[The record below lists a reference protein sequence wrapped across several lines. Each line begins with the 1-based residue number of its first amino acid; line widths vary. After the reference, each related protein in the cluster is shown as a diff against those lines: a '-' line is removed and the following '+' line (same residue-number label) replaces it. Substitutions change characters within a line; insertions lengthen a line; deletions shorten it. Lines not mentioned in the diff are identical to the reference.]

1 WRFEGARFSR
11 INPDPGPE
19 QRKPNR
25 MVSLKPERLKRYKD
39 VALLLVK
46 YGRSDL
52 VKQAGL
58 EDHLELDEQALAET
72 SPKAEELA
80 ADLEKLGPTFIKL
93 GQLLSTRADLLP
105 APYLEALTRLQDHIE
120 PFPYEEVDRI
130 VSGEIGVR
138 ISKAFADFDPEPLAA
153 ASLAQVHRAHMRDGR
168 AVVVKVQRPNIRDQ
182 IVEDLEALGQ
192 IAQFLDAHTELGKR
206 YDFANMLDGLRGSL
220 LRELDFK
227 LEANNLITFAEN
239 LREFDRIVLPEPIED
254 FCTSRVL
261 TMEYISG
268 KKITDLSPLRLMEID
283 GPGLARELFRAYLKQ
298 ILLDGFLH
306 ADPHPGNVLLTDDDQ
321 IALLDL
327 GMVAR
332 LLPGFRDNVLRLLLA
347 ISEGRGEEAAEV
359 TIRMGEP
366 KALFD
371 RADFTKR
378 IANLVVENG
387 DASLSRLNAG
397 HVALEITK
405 ISADCWFRLPGEF
418 TMVAKALLNLDR
430 SVFTLDPSFEPT
442 AIIRQRAM
450 EILQRNL
457 MQSMAPGTL
466 IGGVVE
472 LKEFAEK
479 LPGRVNKILDTLGN
493 NEFKV
498 DVNAIDEKIV
508 LEGLQKVANR
518 VALGLVLAALIVGA
532 AMLMRV
538 ETSFKILGYPGFA
551 MIFFLLAAIAGLALV
566 GTIVMTD
573 VKARKKPDQ

>member
-1 WRFEGARFSR
+1 
-11 INPDPGPE
+11 
-19 QRKPNR
+19 

-58 EDHLELDEQALAET
+58 ADHVDLDDTDNLKNTPQ
-72 SPKAEELA
+72 AEELA
-80 ADLEKLGPTFIKL
+80 NDLEKLGPTFIKL

-105 APYLEALTRLQDHIE
+105 TPYLEALARLQDKIE

-130 VSGEIGVR
+130 VSGELGVR
-138 ISKAFADFDPEPLAA
+138 ISKAFAEFEREPLAA
-153 ASLAQVHRAHMRDGR
+153 ASLAQVHRAYMRDGR
-168 AVVVKVQRPNIRDQ
+168 AVVVKVQRPNIREQ
-182 IVEDLEALGQ
+182 IVEDLESLGEV
-192 IAQFLDAHTELGKR
+192 AQFLDSHTELGKR
-206 YDFANMLDGLRGSL
+206 YDFVNMLDGLRTSL

-227 LEANNLITFAEN
+227 LELNNLINFSEN
-239 LREFDRIVLPEPIED
+239 LREFDRLIVPEPVD
-254 FCTSRVL
+254 NFCTSRVL
-261 TMEYISG
+261 TMEYIPG
-268 KKITDLSPLRLMEID
+268 KKITELSPLRLMEID

-298 ILLDGFLH
+298 MLIDGFFH
-306 ADPHPGNVLLTDDDQ
+306 ADPHPGNVFMTDDDR

-332 LLPGFRDNVLRLLLA
+332 LQPSFRDNVLRLLLA
-347 ISEGRGEEAAEV
+347 ISEGRGEDAAEV
-359 TIRMGEP
+359 TVRMGEP
-366 KALFD
+366 KERFD
-371 RADFTKR
+371 KTDFTKR
-378 IANLVVENG
+378 IGALVSEHSG
-387 DASLSRLNAG
+387 TSLGRLNSG
-397 HVALEITK
+397 QVVLEITR

-430 SVFTLDPSFEPT
+430 VVFTLDPSFEPS

-457 MQSMAPGTL
+457 LQSVAPGNL

-479 LPGRVNKILDTLGN
+479 LPGRVNKILDTIGN

-498 DVNAIDEKIV
+498 DINAIDEKVV

-518 VALGLVLAALIVGA
+518 IAMGLVLAALIVGA

-538 ETSFKILGYPGFA
+538 ETNFKILGYPGFA
-551 MIFFLLAAIAGLALV
+551 MIFFLLAAIAGVALV
-566 GTIVMTD
+566 VTIVMTD
-573 VKARKKPDQ
+573 VKARKLHEK

>member
-1 WRFEGARFSR
+1 
-11 INPDPGPE
+11 
-19 QRKPNR
+19 

-39 VALLLVK
+39 IAMLLVK

-58 EDHLELDEQALAET
+58 EDSLELDDTTLAEVA
-72 SPKAEELA
+72 PKAEELA
-80 ADLEKLGPTFIKL
+80 TDLEKLGPTFIKL

-105 APYLEALTRLQDHIE
+105 TPYLDALARLQDQIE
-120 PFPYEEVDRI
+120 PFTYEEVDRI
-130 VSGEIGVR
+130 VSGELGVR
-138 ISKAFADFDPEPLAA
+138 ISKAFADFDPQPLAA
-153 ASLAQVHRAHMRDGR
+153 ASLAQVHLAHMRDGR
-168 AVVVKVQRPNIRDQ
+168 AVVVKVQRPNIREQ

-192 IAQFLDAHTELGKR
+192 MAEFLDAHTELGKR
-206 YDFANMLDGLRGSL
+206 YDFGNMLQGLRASL

-227 LEANNLITFAEN
+227 LEANNLITFGEN
-239 LREFDRIVLPEPIED
+239 LREFDRLVIPDPVEAY
-254 FCTSRVL
+254 CTSRVL
-261 TMEYISG
+261 TMEYITG
-268 KKITDLSPLRLMEID
+268 KKITELSPLRLMEID

-298 ILLDGFLH
+298 ILLDGFVH
-306 ADPHPGNVLLTDDDQ
+306 ADPHPGNVFLTDDDQ

-347 ISEGRGEEAAEV
+347 IAEGRGEEAAEV
-359 TIRMGEP
+359 TIRMGEA
-366 KALFD
+366 KSRFEKSE
-371 RADFTKR
+371 FTKR
-378 IANLVVENG
+378 IAELVAEHG
-387 DASLSRLNAG
+387 DASLSRLNSG
-397 HVALEITK
+397 QVVLEITR
-405 ISADCWFRLPGEF
+405 ISADCWFRLPTEF

-430 SVFTLDPSFEPT
+430 SVFVLDPTFEPT

-450 EILQRNL
+450 EILERNL
-457 MQSMAPGTL
+457 MQSISPMNL
-466 IGGVVE
+466 VGGVVE

-479 LPGRVNKILDTLGN
+479 LPGRVNKILDTIGN

-518 VALGLVLAALIVGA
+518 ISLGLILAALIVGA

-551 MIFFLLAAIAGLALV
+551 MIFFLLAAIAGIGLII
-566 GTIVMTD
+566 TIVMTD
-573 VKARKKPDQ
+573 VKA

>member
-1 WRFEGARFSR
+1 
-11 INPDPGPE
+11 
-19 QRKPNR
+19 

-39 VALLLVK
+39 VAMLLVK

-58 EDHLELDEQALAET
+58 EDSLELDDTTLAEVA
-72 SPKAEELA
+72 PKAEELA
-80 ADLEKLGPTFIKL
+80 TDLEKLGPTFIKL

-105 APYLEALTRLQDHIE
+105 TPYLDALSRLQDQIE
-120 PFPYEEVDRI
+120 PFAYEEVDRI
-130 VSGEIGVR
+130 VSGELGVR
-138 ISKAFADFDPEPLAA
+138 LSKAFSDFDPEPLAA
-153 ASLAQVHRAHMRDGR
+153 ASLAQVHLAHMRDGR
-168 AVVVKVQRPNIRDQ
+168 AVAVKVQRPNIREQ

-192 IAQFLDAHTELGKR
+192 FAEFLDAHTELGKR
-206 YDFANMLDGLRGSL
+206 YDFGNMLQGLRASL

-227 LEANNLITFAEN
+227 LEANNLITFGEN
-239 LREFDRIVLPEPIED
+239 LREFDRIVIPEPVES

-261 TMEYISG
+261 TMEYITG

-306 ADPHPGNVLLTDDDQ
+306 ADPHPGNVFLTEDDQ

-347 ISEGRGEEAAEV
+347 IAEGRGEEAAEV

-366 KALFD
+366 KPRFE
-371 RADFTKR
+371 RNDFTKR
-378 IANLVVENG
+378 IAELVAEHG
-387 DASLSRLNAG
+387 DASLSRLNSG
-397 HVALEITK
+397 QVVLEITR
-405 ISADCWFRLPGEF
+405 ISADCWFRLPTEV

-430 SVFTLDPSFEPT
+430 SVFVLDPTFEPT

-457 MQSMAPGTL
+457 MQSISPMNL
-466 IGGVVE
+466 VGGVVE

-479 LPGRVNKILDTLGN
+479 LPGRVNKILDAVGD
-493 NEFKV
+493 NEFKINV
-498 DVNAIDEKIV
+498 DAIDEKIV

-532 AMLMRV
+532 SMLMRV

-551 MIFFLLAAIAGLALV
+551 MIFFLLAAIAGIAL
-566 GTIVMTD
+566 GITIVMTD
-573 VKARKKPDQ
+573 VKARKDSD